1 VLCRHIFLTREGEK
15 VIHPQNAEQI
25 ERMTGVCEHKLP
37 QEVKD
42 EYMQQLRM
50 WHRTKSS
57 GGALPAEM
65 VIAIL
70 RSHGIGCPTE
80 AEREKQQV
88 VWSSVPNNTKV
99 LVSHAGNVRNGVFC
113 GVVAGGSLSVRL
125 DDEMKVLE
133 FRAGDVRLDKS
144 IPSEIKQDTMKNDT
158 DDPKPV
164 KAKEEPEVPEHW
176 DKADYVLVDGD
187 KIGLLVGE
195 NPKNPRE
202 YTVEID
208 GEFVNVDKGLVAD
221 ASA

>member
-1 VLCRHIFLTREGEK
+1 
-15 VIHPQNAEQI
+15 
-25 ERMTGVCEHKLP
+25 
-37 QEVKD
+37 
-42 EYMQQLRM
+42 
-50 WHRTKSS
+50 
-57 GGALPAEM
+57 
-65 VIAIL
+65 
-70 RSHGIGCPTE
+70 
-80 AEREKQQV
+80 
-88 VWSSVPNNTKV
+88 
-99 LVSHAGNVRNGVFC
+99 
-113 GVVAGGSLSVRL
+113 
-125 DDEMKVLE
+125 MKVLE

-164 KAKEEPEVPEHW
+164 KAKEEREVPEHW

-208 GEFVNVDKGLVAD
+208 GEFVNVDKGLVAE